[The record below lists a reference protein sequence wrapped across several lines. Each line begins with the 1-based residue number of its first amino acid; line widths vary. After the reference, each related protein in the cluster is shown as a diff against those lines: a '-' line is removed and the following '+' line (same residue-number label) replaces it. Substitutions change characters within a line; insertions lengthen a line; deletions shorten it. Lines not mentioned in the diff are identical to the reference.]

1 MLKSRSCTRTTH
13 KIAQSSLG
21 VAAALAAILFSSAA
35 GATPSQAAS
44 GQPQLLDANP
54 TEYYYIDPP
63 LRAQARVDW
72 WDFHPDTLADLDDF
86 YLYDTL
92 SDGHGVY
99 ASFHHPNGET
109 YSATNTNGAGGNE
122 VHLDIPNLR
131 DNTTGK
137 LKICLT
143 ENGRPISTLCH
154 SWNITE

>member
-1 MLKSRSCTRTTH
+1 MR
-13 KIAQSSLG
+13 KIALSSLG
-21 VAAALAAILFSSAA
+21 VATSLAAIIFSSVA
-35 GATPSQAAS
+35 GATPSQANS
-44 GQPQLLDANP
+44 DQLQPLDANP
-54 TEYYYIDPP
+54 TAYYYIDPP

-99 ASFHHPNGET
+99 ASFRHPNGTT
-109 YSATNTNGAGGNE
+109 YSETNTNGTGSNG
-122 VHLDIPNLR
+122 VHLGIANLK

-143 ENGRPISTLCH
+143 DNGRPVSSLCQ